1 MRNIPLRAEHVK
13 CRFNMIPIQQQID
26 GSNKSFC
33 KGSEAAPEEEGAS
46 GLPETPQKPFSKSAL
61 DMKWQ
66 HII

>member
-1 MRNIPLRAEHVK
+1 
-13 CRFNMIPIQQQID
+13 MIPIQQQID